1 MLTTIGKKTLKE
13 AKSQIMLMKTG
24 QKNIT
29 NGVGEPLMTNQVLL
43 QTAHNI
49 QTMLIQALITLV
61 AT

>member
-13 AKSQIMLMKTG
+13 AKSQKMLMKTG

-29 NGVGEPLMTNQVLL
+29 NGVGEPLMTNQELL
-43 QTAHNI
+43 QTAHSI
-49 QTMLIQALITLV
+49 QTMSIQALITLV